1 MMNHVF
7 LWINRHPVAN
17 TLDILVY
24 RQILP
29 KLYAHPL
36 YLKHIYLLKGN
47 FALDLDTIAYLLA
60 LCLHIPMNM
69 PVYKNVKGIGFRI
82 YRQTQDQ

>member
-7 LWINRHPVAN
+7 LWINSHPIAN
-17 TLDILVY
+17 SLDILVY

-36 YLKHIYLLKGN
+36 DLKHVYLFKGN
-47 FALDLDTIAYLLA
+47 FALDLNTIAGTTKTSRSSSDLRRRTGL
-60 LCLHIPMNM
+60 I
-69 PVYKNVKGIGFRI
+69 
-82 YRQTQDQ
+82 